1 MIIGTGIDLIDV
13 SRIAHW
19 LDNPPL
25 CLRYFH
31 PDELTAVRSRS
42 CDAPRSLA
50 ARFAVK
56 EAFAK
61 ALGTGF
67 AGLRLK
73 DIRVE
78 NEKSGRPKLILEG
91 SAAAAMRWSGADRT
105 HLSIAHEGSFAAA
118 QVILEALDG

>member
-1 MIIGTGIDLIDV
+1 MIVGTGIDFVDV

-19 LDNPPL
+19 LDEEAL

-31 PDELTAVRSRS
+31 PAELAAVRSRGA
-42 CDAPRSLA
+42 DASRSLA

-78 NEKSGRPKLILEG
+78 NEKSGRPRLLLEG
-91 SAAAAMRWSGADRT
+91 SASAAMRRCGARRS

-118 QVILEALDG
+118 QVILEAPDG

>member
-1 MIIGTGIDLIDV
+1 MIIGTGIDFIDV

-19 LDNPPL
+19 LDKPPL

-31 PDELTAVRSRS
+31 PDELASVRSRG

-91 SAAAAMRWSGADRT
+91 TAADAMRRSGADRT